1 VSSSFENL
9 QTTLAQNVRAARR
22 ALAMSQEELA
32 HQAGIDRTYASQI
45 ERGIGNPSLRVICAI
60 AQALEVDLS
69 ELLSAK
75 TKMT

>member
-1 VSSSFENL
+1 
-9 QTTLAQNVRAARR
+9 
-22 ALAMSQEELA
+22 MSQEELA

-45 ERGIGNPSLRVICAI
+45 ERGIGNPSLRVIFAI